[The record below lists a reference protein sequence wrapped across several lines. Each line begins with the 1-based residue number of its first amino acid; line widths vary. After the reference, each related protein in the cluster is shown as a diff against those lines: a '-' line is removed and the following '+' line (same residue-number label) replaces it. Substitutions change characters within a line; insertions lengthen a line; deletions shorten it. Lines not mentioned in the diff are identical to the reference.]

1 MDKPT
6 LKTMRYLNEAF
17 ARVGIDVST
26 GLLLDLM
33 DDWNDNGYRL
43 VDITPPAVDTEFP
56 EVEPA
61 RAPMQPVSFYAHD
74 AILDRLYQV
83 TSDGLGAAKLPCA
96 ADLSMWAEKPTHG
109 MSCLV
114 EATSIDDAKAAV
126 RAFIRE
132 PKTATFNRFT
142 TEGGQ
147 SLWYMAD
154 IPF

>member
-6 LKTMRYLNEAF
+6 LKAMRYLNELF

-26 GLLLDLM
+26 GQLIDVL

-43 VDITPPAVDTEFP
+43 VDITPPPEMDTEFP

-61 RAPMQPVSFYAHD
+61 RPPVAIYAHD

-96 ADLSMWAEKPTHG
+96 ADLSM
-109 MSCLV
+109 
-114 EATSIDDAKAAV
+114 
-126 RAFIRE
+126 
-132 PKTATFNRFT
+132 
-142 TEGGQ
+142 
-147 SLWYMAD
+147 
-154 IPF
+154 